1 VPAGEANAFETDLVV
16 YDGKTVRLKAKIDFD
31 ADNMLIDET
40 GQAVLEDMVW
50 LLQETPEITKIEVQ
64 SHAHPGLLSPDDK
77 VTQRRA
83 DLVRDYLIG
92 SGIEPNRVTA
102 VGYEDTVP
110 IDTNRMAEGREANTR
125 IEFVVRQ
132 VVGKPVSRRSS
143 GAP

>member
-1 VPAGEANAFETDLVV
+1 VPTGDANAFETDLVA
-16 YDGKTVRLKAKIDFD
+16 YDGNAVRLKGKIDFD

-40 GQAVLEDMVW
+40 GQAVLEDVVW
-50 LLQETPEITKIEVQ
+50 MLQETPQITKIEVQ
-64 SHAHPGLLSPDDK
+64 SHAHPGLLSAEDK

-110 IDTNRMAEGREANTR
+110 IDTNRMAEGRETNTR
-125 IEFVVRQ
+125 IELVVRQ
-132 VVGKPVSRRSS
+132 VVGRPVSR
-143 GAP
+143 